1 MSLSEQDVLNAL
13 RPIKDTDLHQDIVS
27 LGFVK
32 NLIIEGGKVRF
43 EIELTTPACPI
54 KDLFKTQAQVAVGK
68 LPGVTAV
75 EVKMTSNVRQAPT
88 GIKNLNM
95 PTVKNLIA
103 IASGKG
109 GVGKSTVASNLALAL
124 AKTGAAVGL
133 MDADVYG
140 PSIPRMMGMQG
151 RQPETDPLSKKMIP
165 FEKHGIKFM
174 SVGML
179 QQESDTAL
187 IWRGPMA
194 SKLVQQFLAG
204 VEWGALDYLLIDLPP
219 GTGDI
224 QLTLTQSVP
233 LAGAVLV
240 TTPQDVARHIT
251 QKGLRMF
258 QQVQVPIIGIVEN
271 MSGFVCSHCH
281 EVTPIFKKGGGKK
294 MAEELVVPFLGEVP
308 LEPLIAEDGDNGT
321 PTVAAHPD
329 SVSGKAY
336 SFIALQM
343 AAQLSIINAATV
355 KVTNRPQEVDTNDDK
370 VTVITWDDG
379 KVTRYPNRYLRS
391 MCPCA
396 SCVNEVTG
404 ERMINLESVDPDVKI
419 SGVDPVGRYALHFQ
433 WSDGHGTGLYSFDTL
448 RKLGE

>member
-1 MSLSEQDVLNAL
+1 MSFTEQDVLTAL
-13 RPIKDTDLHQDIVS
+13 KKIQDPDLHQDIVS
-27 LGFVK
+27 LGFIK
-32 NLIIEGGKVRF
+32 NMKIEGGKVDF
-43 EIELTTPACPI
+43 EIELTTPACPV
-54 KDLFKTQAQVAVGK
+54 KDQFKKQAAEEVK
-68 LPGVTAV
+68 KISGVTQV
-75 EVKMTSNVRQAPT
+75 DVKMTSNVKQAPT
-88 GIKNLNM
+88 GIKNVNM

-109 GVGKSTVASNLALAL
+109 GVGKSTVSANLALAL

-140 PSIPRMMGMQG
+140 PSIPRMLGVIG
-151 RQPETDPLSKKMIP
+151 KQPDTDPVSKKMIP

-194 SKLVQQFLAG
+194 SKLIQQFLGG
-204 VEWGALDYLLIDLPP
+204 VEWGTLDYLLIDLPP

-233 LAGAVLV
+233 LAGAVIV
-240 TTPQDVARHIT
+240 TTPQDVARTIT

-258 QQVQVPIIGIVEN
+258 QQLQVPIIGIVEN
-271 MSGFVCSHCH
+271 MSGFACEHCH
-281 EVTPIFKKGGGKK
+281 EVTPIFKKGGGRK
-294 MAEELVVPFLGEVP
+294 MSEELMVPFLGEVP
-308 LEPLIAEDGDNGT
+308 LEAIIAADGDYGV

-329 SVSGKAY
+329 SPSGKAY
-336 SFIALQM
+336 DAIAQQM
-343 AAQLSIINAATV
+343 ASQLSIINNATS
-355 KVTNRPQEVDTNDDK
+355 KITARPKEVNTQDAN
-370 VTVITWDDG
+370 VTVITWEDG
-379 KVTRYPNRYLRS
+379 QVSRYPNRYLRS

-396 SCVNEVTG
+396 QCVNEVTG
-404 ERMINLESVDPDVKI
+404 ERMVNLESIDPEVRI
-419 SGVDPVGRYALHFQ
+419 VGVSPVGRYALHFQ

-448 RKLGE
+448 SRLGE

>member
-13 RPIKDTDLHQDIVS
+13 RPIKDPDLHQDIVS

-54 KDLFKTQAQVAVGK
+54 KDLFKAQAQVAVEK
-68 LPGVTAV
+68 LPGVTGV

>member
-1 MSLSEQDVLNAL
+1 MGISEQAVFNAL
-13 RPIKDTDLHQDIVS
+13 RGIKDPDLHQDIVT
-27 LGFVK
+27 LGFIK
-32 NLIIEGGKVRF
+32 NLKMEGGKVSF
-43 EIELTTPACPI
+43 EIEMTTPACPV
-54 KDLFKTQAQVAVGK
+54 KDQFKSQALEAVK
-68 LPGVTAV
+68 KIPGVTQV
-75 EVKMTSNVRQAPT
+75 EVQMTSNVKQAPT

-109 GVGKSTVASNLALAL
+109 GVGKSTVSSNLALAL
-124 AKTGAAVGL
+124 AKTGAQVGL

-140 PSIPRMMGMQG
+140 PSIPRMLGVEGKQPGM
-151 RQPETDPLSKKMIP
+151 DPLSKKMIP

-179 QQESDTAL
+179 QENSDTAL

-194 SKLVQQFLAG
+194 SKLVQQFLAE

-240 TTPQDVARHIT
+240 TTPQDVARVIT

-271 MSGFVCSHCH
+271 MSGFVCGHCGKIT
-281 EVTPIFKKGGGKK
+281 EIFKKGGGRE
-294 MAEELVVPFLGEVP
+294 MAGKLAVPFLGEIP
-308 LEPLIAEDGDNGT
+308 LEALVAEDGDSGI
-321 PTVAAHPD
+321 PTVASHPD
-329 SVSGKAY
+329 SLSAKAY
-336 SFIALQM
+336 GQIARQM
-343 AAQLSIINAATV
+343 ASQLSIINEETG
-355 KVTNRPQEVDTNDDK
+355 KVSKRPREVDTQDEK
-370 VTVITWDDG
+370 VTVIKWDDD
-379 KVTRYPNRYLRS
+379 KTLRYPNRYLRG

-396 SCVNEVTG
+396 SCVNEMTG
-404 ERMINLESVDPDVKI
+404 ERMVNIESIDSNVHI
-419 SGVDPVGRYALHFQ
+419 TGVDPVGRYALHFQ
-433 WSDGHGTGLYSFDTL
+433 WSDGHGTGIYSFETL

>member
-1 MSLSEQDVLNAL
+1 
-13 RPIKDTDLHQDIVS
+13 
-27 LGFVK
+27 
-32 NLIIEGGKVRF
+32 
-43 EIELTTPACPI
+43 
-54 KDLFKTQAQVAVGK
+54 
-68 LPGVTAV
+68 
-75 EVKMTSNVRQAPT
+75 
-88 GIKNLNM
+88 
-95 PTVKNLIA
+95 
-103 IASGKG
+103 
-109 GVGKSTVASNLALAL
+109 
-124 AKTGAAVGL
+124 
-133 MDADVYG
+133 
-140 PSIPRMMGMQG
+140 
-151 RQPETDPLSKKMIP
+151 MIP